1 MWSQRERYSFFLCS
15 HSSHCQKEREIRD
28 KHSSDF
34 RLFSQRPHAL
44 TGPPTSRNDSKE
56 TENISYFGLL
66 RDFSVLASES
76 NLETRSARAWSLDSR
91 FDWWNRTGPLSAVGI
106 GCAFCRRARNCPKTG
121 SRRPFSLFFFC
132 LVRTFR
138 VVSRARFVQLP
149 FVSSSFPV
157 CSVRGEVILE
167 MWVKPWRG
175 ARATF
180 CAGSRPLTGRALVC
194 ACARREQRRN
204 RRGTASVRRWI
215 GTLRRVELASAEVDD
230 GSSGRYTGVD
240 AVTSRFD
247 GGYVHWRGYE
257 QHAPECALI

>member
-1 MWSQRERYSFFLCS
+1 MQSGIVPFPCGRKEKDTLFFFAPIPRTARK
-15 HSSHCQKEREIRD
+15 KERFEISIRPTFAF
-28 KHSSDF
+28 F
-34 RLFSQRPHAL
+34 RSVRMPLPDHRP
-44 TGPPTSRNDSKE
+44 E

-91 FDWWNRTGPLSAVGI
+91 LDWWNRTGPLSAVGI
-106 GCAFCRRARNCPKTG
+106 GRAFCRRARNCPKTG

-132 LVRTFR
+132 LVRTFG
-138 VVSRARFVQLP
+138 VVSRARFVRLP

-215 GTLRRVELASAEVDD
+215 GRL
-230 GSSGRYTGVD
+230 
-240 AVTSRFD
+240 
-247 GGYVHWRGYE
+247 
-257 QHAPECALI
+257 